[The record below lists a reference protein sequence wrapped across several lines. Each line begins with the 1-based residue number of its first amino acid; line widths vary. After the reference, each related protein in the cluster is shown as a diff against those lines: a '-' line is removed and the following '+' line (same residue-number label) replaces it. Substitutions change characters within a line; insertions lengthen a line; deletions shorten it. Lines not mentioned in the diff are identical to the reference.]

1 MEFQVYFENPKIISL
16 GSQDQKDQLEI
27 TLSNDIVLALKD
39 DAQGLPLDLSN
50 YGNNLKI
57 SKGLP
62 AQMEISLSSGEMV
75 ENMKDANTGMKFMV
89 ILNFGLSFLITFSLN
104 FLWSMINC
112 LQMIVYLPLFNI
124 TLPANVNT
132 LFTILIEVAT
142 FDIIPESDKVS
153 QYIFGF

>member
-62 AQMEISLSSGEMV
+62 AQMEIS
-75 ENMKDANTGMKFMV
+75 
-89 ILNFGLSFLITFSLN
+89 
-104 FLWSMINC
+104 
-112 LQMIVYLPLFNI
+112 
-124 TLPANVNT
+124 
-132 LFTILIEVAT
+132 
-142 FDIIPESDKVS
+142 
-153 QYIFGF
+153 

>member
-1 MEFQVYFENPKIISL
+1 M
-16 GSQDQKDQLEI
+16 
-27 TLSNDIVLALKD
+27 
-39 DAQGLPLDLSN
+39 PLDLSN

-75 ENMKDANTGMKFMV
+75 DNMKNANSSMKFMV
-89 ILNFGLSFLITFSLN
+89 VLNFGLSFLITFSLN

-112 LQMIVYLPLFNI
+112 LQMIVYLPLLNI